1 MAKVAKRNKD
11 LIITKNPKSLF
22 AESIRSIRTN
32 IAFASLD
39 KDIKIIIN
47 TSPEAGDGK
56 SFVTANLAI
65 AYAQEGKKVLLIDA
79 DLRRGKQHEIFDVM
93 NVTSGGYSNLML
105 NYKEEKERIDL
116 IKFIFPTFDKNIDL
130 LPTGPMPPNPV
141 ELLGSDNN
149 KRLLKTLKEKY
160 DLIIMDCAPI
170 IGLSDSLILATMSD
184 INLIT
189 VSAKKTKMENLERVK
204 KQFEQNN
211 LKIDGVI
218 FNKAEVSGN
227 GYYSYYYS
235 TSYYGEKTK

>member
-1 MAKVAKRNKD
+1 MSKRKKD
-11 LIITKNPKSLF
+11 LVINKNPKSLF

-39 KDIKIIIN
+39 KDVKIIMN

-65 AYAQEGKKVLLIDA
+65 AYAQEDKKVLLIDA
-79 DLRRGKQHEIFDVM
+79 DLRRGKQHEIFEVM

-105 NYKEEKERIDL
+105 NYKETIDFR
-116 IKFIFPTFDKNIDL
+116 KYIFPTSNKNIDL
-130 LPTGPMPPNPV
+130 LPTGAMPPNPV
-141 ELLGSDNN
+141 ELLGSEQN
-149 KRLLKTLKEKY
+149 KKLLEKLKEKY
-160 DLIIMDCAPI
+160 DLILMDTAPI
-170 IGLSDSLILATMSD
+170 IGLSDSLILATLAD

-204 KQFEQNN
+204 KLFDQNN
-211 LKIDGVI
+211 LKISGVI
-218 FNKAEVSGN
+218 FNRAQVSGN

-235 TSYYGEKTK
+235 NEYYGEKYKN